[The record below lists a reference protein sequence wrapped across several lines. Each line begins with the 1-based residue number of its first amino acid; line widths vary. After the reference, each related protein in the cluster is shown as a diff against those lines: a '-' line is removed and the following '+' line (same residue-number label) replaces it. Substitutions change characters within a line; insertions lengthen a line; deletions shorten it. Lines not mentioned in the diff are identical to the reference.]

1 MTRQSSAGVS
11 PDLFDPR
18 AERVPQ
24 RVAQHVAQR
33 VDQREEDLPDL
44 AASGVIQHDSL
55 PPPAERRQT
64 RIFRHAVETTFIAA
78 IFLAVAGFGGTEPI
92 SWAISQ
98 DLIFLVAAALLLH
111 RPEPNADRNESPNRA
126 GRTEKTLPAL
136 LILAALVI
144 WVVMQWLGSRYGI
157 IGIDSYAIKA
167 RGLAFAAGI
176 AGFFVALE
184 ISRRRAA
191 RKRLALSL
199 IGLALFESLYGL
211 AEYPGG
217 WQYIWTYHRIYYVG
231 SATGTYINHNHFAGL
246 LEMILPLCL
255 ALALYHWRR
264 ASHHSRQRSF
274 RDFLD
279 RLGHPEILK
288 SLVLLL
294 VAILLFVAIMFSLS
308 RMGLVSALVSLA
320 ILAVLASVGRRF
332 GRVNWKLLAACLAI
346 GAAITVWI
354 GAGPVVD
361 HFARLSHDE
370 PLAAETSDG
379 RVAEWKSVAKLIR
392 RHPWTGVGLGC
403 FEFAFTRFQSTQ
415 LTLIADHAHN
425 DYLEL
430 AAELGIPGA
439 AVFFSLVFF
448 VVVRAARAT
457 LRAQSNATRSN
468 FSPSNVERALTI
480 GAVAAASALLVHSTA
495 DFNLYIPAN
504 ALVFAVLLGMAYS
517 QCGNS
522 PHSVP

>member
-1 MTRQSSAGVS
+1 MTRQSGVGAS
-11 PDLFDPR
+11 PDLFDGR
-18 AERVPQ
+18 AQRVPQ
-24 RVAQHVAQR
+24 HI
-33 VDQREEDLPDL
+33 EDLSDL
-44 AASGVIQHDSL
+44 AASDSVQHDS
-55 PPPAERRQT
+55 PPHPAERPQI
-64 RIFRHAVETTFIAA
+64 RIFRHAIETTFIAA
-78 IFLAVAGFGGTEPI
+78 IFLAVAGFGGTEPV

-111 RPEPNADRNESPNRA
+111 RPEPNADGNESPDRT
-126 GRTEKTLPAL
+126 GRRERSLPAL
-136 LILAALVI
+136 LILAGLVI
-144 WVVMQWLGSRYGI
+144 WVVVQWLGSRYGM

-184 ISRRRAA
+184 ISRHRNA

-199 IGLALFESLYGL
+199 IVLALFESLYGL

-217 WQYIWTYHRIYYVG
+217 WQYIWSYHRIYYVG

-264 ASHHSRQRSF
+264 ASRHSRQRSL

-288 SLVLLL
+288 SLLLLL
-294 VAILLFVAIMFSLS
+294 VAVLLFVAIVFSLS
-308 RMGLVSALVSLA
+308 RMGLVSALFSLA
-320 ILAVLASVGRRF
+320 VLAALASVGRRF

-346 GAAITVWI
+346 SAAVAAWI
-354 GAGPVVD
+354 GAVPVVD
-361 HFARLSHDE
+361 HFAQLSHDE
-370 PLAAETSDG
+370 PLAAENGEG
-379 RVAEWKSVAKLIR
+379 RMAEWESVTKLIR

-403 FEFAFTRFQSTQ
+403 FEFAFTRVQSTQ

-439 AVFFSLVFF
+439 AVLFSLFFF
-448 VVVRAARAT
+448 VIVRAARAT
-457 LRAQSNATRSN
+457 LRAQSSLTRSN
-468 FSPSNVERALTI
+468 FSPSNLDRALTI
-480 GAVAAASALLVHSTA
+480 GAVAAASALLIHSTA

-517 QCGNS
+517 QCLIDGQ
-522 PHSVP
+522 

>member
-18 AERVPQ
+18 P
-24 RVAQHVAQR
+24 QR
-33 VDQREEDLPDL
+33 VDQRVGQREEDLSDL
-44 AASGVIQHDSL
+44 AASDAAEHDS
-55 PPPAERRQT
+55 PPRPAERAQN
-64 RIFRHAVETTFIAA
+64 RIFHHAIEATFIAA
-78 IFLAVAGFGGTEPI
+78 IFLAVAGFGGTEPV

-98 DLIFLVAAALLLH
+98 DLIFLLAAALLLH
-111 RPEPNADRNESPNRA
+111 RPELNADRKESPD
-126 GRTEKTLPAL
+126 RTGCTGKNLPAL
-136 LILAALVI
+136 LILASLVI
-144 WVVMQWLGSRYGI
+144 WVVAQWLGSRYGV
-157 IGIDSYAIKA
+157 IGVDSYAIKA

-184 ISRRRAA
+184 ISRHRAA

-217 WQYIWTYHRIYYVG
+217 WQYIWTYHRIYYTG

-294 VAILLFVAIMFSLS
+294 VAVLLFVAIVFSLS
-308 RMGLVSALVSLA
+308 RMGLVSALFSLA
-320 ILAVLASVGRRF
+320 VLAALASVGRRF

-370 PLAAETSDG
+370 PLAAETSEG

-392 RHPWTGVGLGC
+392 LHPWTGVGLGC
-403 FEFAFTRFQSTQ
+403 FEFAFTRVQSTQ

-430 AAELGIPGA
+430 AAELGIPA
-439 AVFFSLVFF
+439 AGVFFSLVFF
-448 VVVRAARAT
+448 VVVRAARAA
-457 LRAQSNATRSN
+457 LRAQSSLTRSN
-468 FSPSNVERALTI
+468 FSPSNLERALTI
-480 GAVAAASALLVHSTA
+480 GAVAAASALLVHSAA
-495 DFNLYIPAN
+495 DFNFYIPAN

-517 QCGNS
+517 HCLIDG
-522 PHSVP
+522 HYEVSVGREV

>member
-11 PDLFDPR
+11 PDLFGTRTRRVEDPPVR
-18 AERVPQ
+18 AVSDA
-24 RVAQHVAQR
+24 V
-33 VDQREEDLPDL
+33 
-44 AASGVIQHDSL
+44 QHDSL
-55 PPPAERRQT
+55 PRPAERPQN
-64 RIFRHAVETTFIAA
+64 RIFRYTVETAFIAA
-78 IFLAVAGFGGTEPI
+78 IFLAVAGFGGTEPV

-98 DLIFLVAAALLLH
+98 DLIFLVAGALLLH
-111 RPEPNADRNESPNRA
+111 RRETTADRS
-126 GRTEKTLPAL
+126 GRREQNVPAL
-136 LILAALVI
+136 LTLAALVI
-144 WVVMQWLGSRYGI
+144 WVVVQWLGSRYGK

-167 RGLAFAAGI
+167 RGLAFAAGVV
-176 AGFFVALE
+176 GFFVALE
-184 ISRRRAA
+184 ISRHRAA

-217 WQYIWTYHRIYYVG
+217 WQYIWTYHRIYYTG

-246 LEMILPLCL
+246 LEMILPLSL
-255 ALALYHWRR
+255 ALALYHWGR
-264 ASHHSRQRSF
+264 ASRHSRQRSF
-274 RDFLD
+274 RELFD

-294 VAILLFVAIMFSLS
+294 VAVLIFVAIVFSLS
-308 RMGLVSALVSLA
+308 RMGLVSALFSLA
-320 ILAVLASVGRRF
+320 VLAVLASAGRPF

-346 GAAITVWI
+346 GVAITVWI

-370 PLAAETSDG
+370 PLVAETSDG
-379 RVAEWKSVAKLIR
+379 RVSEWKSVVKLIR

-403 FEFAFTRFQSTQ
+403 FEFAFTRVQSTQ

-439 AVFFSLVFF
+439 VLLFSLVFF
-448 VVVRAARAT
+448 AVARPARAA
-457 LRAQSNATRSN
+457 LRAQSNPTRSN
-468 FSPSNVERALTI
+468 FSPSNLDRALTI
-480 GAVAAASALLVHSTA
+480 GTVAAASALLVHSTA

-517 QCGNS
+517 QCGN
-522 PHSVP
+522 

>member
-11 PDLFDPR
+11 RDLFDPR
-18 AERVPQ
+18 AESI
-24 RVAQHVAQR
+24 
-33 VDQREEDLPDL
+33 EESSDL
-44 AASGVIQHDSL
+44 AASDDVHRDSL
-55 PPPAERRQT
+55 PQPAERPQV
-64 RIFRHAVETTFIAA
+64 RIFHRTIETTFIAA
-78 IFLAVAGFGGTEPI
+78 IFLAVAGFGGTEPV

-98 DLIFLVAAALLLH
+98 DLIFLVSAALLLH
-111 RPEPNADRNESPNRA
+111 RSKPSSDQNESPDRT
-126 GRTEKTLPAL
+126 GRRGKSLPAL
-136 LILAALVI
+136 LTLAALVI
-144 WVVMQWLGSRYGI
+144 WVVVQWVGSRYGT

-199 IGLALFESLYGL
+199 IALALFESLYGL

-231 SATGTYINHNHFAGL
+231 SATGTYVNHNHFAGL

-264 ASHHSRQRSF
+264 ASHHSRQRSY

-288 SLVLLL
+288 SLLLLL
-294 VAILLFVAIMFSLS
+294 VAILLFVAIVFSLS
-308 RMGLVSALVSLA
+308 RMGLVSALFSLA
-320 ILAVLASVGRRF
+320 VLAALASVGRRF

-370 PLAAETSDG
+370 PLAAETSEG
-379 RVAEWKSVAKLIR
+379 RMAEWKSVAKLIR

-430 AAELGIPGA
+430 AAELGIPAA
-439 AVFFSLVFF
+439 AVLFALIFF
-448 VVVRAARAT
+448 VVLQAARAT
-457 LRAQSNATRSN
+457 LRAQSSRTRSN
-468 FSPSNVERALTI
+468 FSPSNLDRALAI

-504 ALVFAVLLGMAYS
+504 ALVLAVLLGMAYS
-517 QCGNS
+517 QCLMDGQ
-522 PHSVP
+522 

>member
-11 PDLFDPR
+11 PDLFDAR
-18 AERVPQ
+18 
-24 RVAQHVAQR
+24 AQR
-33 VDQREEDLPDL
+33 VEELPDS
-44 AASGVIQHDSL
+44 AASGAVQHDSL
-55 PPPAERRQT
+55 PQPAERPQN
-64 RIFRHAVETTFIAA
+64 RIFRHAIETTFIAA
-78 IFLAVAGFGGTEPI
+78 IFLAVAGFGGTEPV

-111 RPEPNADRNESPNRA
+111 RRETSADRNGSR
-126 GRTEKTLPAL
+126 GKSLPVL
-136 LILAALVI
+136 LTLAALVI
-144 WVVMQWLGSRYGI
+144 WVVVQWLGSRYGK

-167 RGLAFAAGI
+167 RGLAFAAGL

-184 ISRRRAA
+184 ISRHRAA
-191 RKRLALSL
+191 RQRLALSL
-199 IGLALFESLYGL
+199 IALALFESLYGL

-217 WQYIWTYHRIYYVG
+217 WQYIWTYRRIYYVG
-231 SATGTYINHNHFAGL
+231 SATGTFINHNHFAGL
-246 LEMILPLCL
+246 LEMILPLSL
-255 ALALYHWRR
+255 ALALYHWGR
-264 ASHHSRQRSF
+264 ASHHSRQRSL

-288 SLVLLL
+288 SLLLLL
-294 VAILLFVAIMFSLS
+294 VAVLLFVAIVFSLS
-308 RMGLVSALVSLA
+308 RMGLVSALFSLA
-320 ILAVLASVGRRF
+320 VLAMLASVGRRF

-354 GAGPVVD
+354 GAGPVVE

-370 PLAAETSDG
+370 PLAAESSGG

-392 RHPWTGVGLGC
+392 QHPWTGVGLGC
-403 FEFAFTRFQSTQ
+403 FEFAFTRFQSAQ

-430 AAELGIPGA
+430 AAELGIPAA
-439 AVFFSLVFF
+439 AVFFALVFF
-448 VVVRAARAT
+448 VVARAARAT
-457 LRAQSNATRSN
+457 LRAQSNPTRSS
-468 FSPSNVERALTI
+468 FSPSNLERALTI

-517 QCGNS
+517 PISSTQ
-522 PHSVP
+522 